1 MMASLLRSLL
11 ISIGVAW
18 PLQLFFGMIGSMA
31 VIEFLKANIISL
43 QAALLAV
50 NAATLGIVLTKIREI
65 SDRYGSAENFRLV
78 RKEMVLSIQEQIALI
93 VVSIL
98 LIGIIGGKDSP
109 WQLPAELFPTLLLA
123 VFVYMLLVL
132 YDTAISVFVLLDY
145 SP

>member
-1 MMASLLRSLL
+1 
-11 ISIGVAW
+11 
-18 PLQLFFGMIGSMA
+18 MIGSVA
-31 VIEFLKANIISL
+31 VVEFLKANIINL

-93 VVSIL
+93 VVSML
-98 LIGIIGGKDSP
+98 LIGIIGGKGSP
-109 WQLPAELFPTLLLA
+109 WQLPPELFPTLLLA